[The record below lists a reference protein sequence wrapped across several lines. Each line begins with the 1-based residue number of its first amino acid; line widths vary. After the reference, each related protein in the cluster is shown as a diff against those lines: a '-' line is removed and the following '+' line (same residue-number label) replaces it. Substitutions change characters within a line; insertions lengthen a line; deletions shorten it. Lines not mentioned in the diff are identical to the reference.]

1 MNVCE
6 KKYFNPL
13 CQYTERIYYSTQVDP
28 LGISMLGKV
37 KLKIQDKQTLNL
49 KEENTMAKKM
59 QEDKKAIMTY
69 QFILYIYKN
78 R

>member
-1 MNVCE
+1 
-6 KKYFNPL
+6 
-13 CQYTERIYYSTQVDP
+13 
-28 LGISMLGKV
+28 MLGKV

-78 R
+78 RYKKYFQLS